1 MSRLLILFVLFYG
14 AAFSQTKKKDLQR
27 LNDSLRVQN
36 HRLQVTNDQLK
47 AENDSLI
54 VEMRELENTNTIL
67 IESSKKQDEL
77 AGILR
82 SAVVQERN
90 LSTMIFQ
97 YGDYGIG
104 LYSIRVYEQWLRQN
118 LSKMS
123 FEEIDAAYITFREF
137 YYNEIN
143 QYNEQLETLYPN
155 FNEQMN
161 DPNDPEMKELM
172 DLLQLCGSEL
182 LQSEGFFYIDQR
194 PDYFISIFKE
204 DASSEMKDYLEIRS
218 KELKEGFS
226 EDAGLLI
233 TFEQLYD
240 RVLVWE
246 KYLAAN
252 PDFILNEE
260 IKGTLSMY
268 LSTLMTGMDNTPAFD
283 YETGKLLP
291 ELQFIYSKA
300 IQKND
305 NRNSTKVLRKYF
317 DYLKGNAFV
326 QPLDM
331 DAFLDSIGY
340 YSMMGVQPPPR

>member
-1 MSRLLILFVLFYG
+1 MFRSTILFVLLSG
-14 AAFSQTKKKDLQR
+14 AVFSQTKKKDMQR
-27 LNDSLRVQN
+27 MNDSLRIDNQ
-36 HRLQVTNDQLK
+36 RLHLANDQLK
-47 AENDSLI
+47 ADYDS
-54 VEMRELENTNTIL
+54 VVAEMNAIEQTNKVL
-67 IESSKKQDEL
+67 IESSRKHEEL
-77 AGILR
+77 TGILR
-82 SAVVQERN
+82 SAMVQERN
-90 LSTMIFQ
+90 LSTIIFQ

-143 QYNEQLETLYPN
+143 QYNEQLETLYPEL
-155 FNEQMN
+155 NEWMN
-161 DPNDPEMKELM
+161 DGSDPEMKELM
-172 DLLQLCGSEL
+172 DRLQLCGSDL
-182 LQSEGFFYIDQR
+182 YQSEGFFYIDQR
-194 PDYFISIFKE
+194 PDYFTSIFGQ
-204 DASSEMKDYLEIRS
+204 DGSSEMKEYLEIRS

-233 TFEQLYD
+233 SFEQLYD
-240 RVLVWE
+240 RVVVWE
-246 KYLAAN
+246 KYLAEN

-268 LSTLMTGMDNTPAFD
+268 LSTLMTGMDNSPAFD

-317 DYLKGNAFV
+317 EHLKANGFV

-331 DAFLDSIGY
+331 DAFLDGIGY

>member
-1 MSRLLILFVLFYG
+1 MIRTTILFLLLSG
-14 AAFSQTKKKDLQR
+14 AVFSQTKKKDLQR
-27 LNDSLRVQN
+27 MNDSLRVQN

-47 AENDSLI
+47 AENDSLMI
-54 VEMRELENTNTIL
+54 AMQEVEKTNTIL

-123 FEEIDAAYITFREF
+123 FEEIDAAYVSFREF

-143 QYNEQLETLYPN
+143 QYNDQLETIYPDL
-155 FNEQMN
+155 NERMN
-161 DPNDPEMKELM
+161 EPDDPKMKELM
-172 DLLQLCGSEL
+172 KLLELCGSEL
-182 LQSEGFFYIDQR
+182 LQSEGFYYIDQR
-194 PDYFISIFKE
+194 SDYFQSIFRE
-204 DASSEMKDYLEIRS
+204 DASSEMKEYLEIRS

-233 TFEQLYD
+233 TFEQLYN
-240 RVLVWE
+240 RVVTWE
-246 KYLAAN
+246 KYLAEN

-305 NRNSTKVLRKYF
+305 NCNSTKVLRKYF
-317 DYLKGNAFV
+317 EHLKANNFV

-331 DAFLDSIGY
+331 EAFLDSIGY

>member
-1 MSRLLILFVLFYG
+1 MIRITILFLLLSG
-14 AAFSQTKKKDLQR
+14 AVFSQTKKKDLQR
-27 LNDSLRVQN
+27 MNDSLRVQN
-36 HRLQVTNDQLK
+36 HRLQVANDQLK
-47 AENDSLI
+47 AENDSI
-54 VEMRELENTNTIL
+54 HAEMQEIQKINSIL
-67 IESSKKQDEL
+67 IEGSKKQEEL

-90 LSTMIFQ
+90 LSTIIFQ
-97 YGDYGIG
+97 CGDYGIG

-123 FEEIDAAYITFREF
+123 FEEIDAAYISFREF

-143 QYNEQLETLYPN
+143 QYNEQLETLYPDMLERM
-155 FNEQMN
+155 NEP
-161 DPNDPEMKELM
+161 DDKEMKELM
-172 DLLQLCGSEL
+172 AMLQLCGSEL
-182 LQSEGFFYIDQR
+182 LQSEGFFYVDQR
-194 PDYFISIFKE
+194 YDYFKSIFSE
-204 DASSEMKDYLEIRS
+204 HASSEMKEYLEIRS

-240 RVLVWE
+240 RVVVWE
-246 KYLAAN
+246 KFLADN
-252 PDFILNEE
+252 PEFILNEE
-260 IKGTLSMY
+260 VKGMLSMY
-268 LSTLMTGMDNTPAFD
+268 LSTLMTGMDNSPAFD
-283 YETGKLLP
+283 YETGKLLT

-317 DYLKGNAFV
+317 DHLKANGFV